1 MAHNGAWKK
10 ARDAVVRVAS
20 EVMQYDTNGIDIY
33 FVNSLLHRDAIM
45 VSLDLSSSLMAARQ
59 PRRRS

>member
-1 MAHNGAWKK
+1 MANNGAWRK

-33 FVNSLLHRDAIM
+33 FVNSLLHRDGIM
-45 VSLDLSSSLMAARQ
+45 VSDTSLFIEGSSRQ
-59 PRRRS
+59 RGHS

>member
-1 MAHNGAWKK
+1 MEHGEK

-45 VSLDLSSSLMAARQ
+45 VSDLYSSLVAACQ
-59 PRRRS
+59 PR